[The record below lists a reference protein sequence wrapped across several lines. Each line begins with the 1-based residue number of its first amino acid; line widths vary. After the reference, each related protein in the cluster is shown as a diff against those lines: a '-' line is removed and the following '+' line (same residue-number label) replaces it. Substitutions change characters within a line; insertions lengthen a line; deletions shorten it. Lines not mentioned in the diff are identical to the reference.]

1 MTGSFKFEIQ
11 ALVQQLNTRFAL
23 KDLGEV
29 DYFLGIQVKHTTDG
43 LHLSQTKYVT
53 DLLCKT
59 KMQYAKELPTPM
71 SRGEKLSCIGSDPIG
86 NPQLY
91 RSIVR
96 ALQYVTITQPK
107 LAYSVNR
114 ICQFMQNP
122 LESHWKVIKRILKY
136 LRGTLDHGLHLK
148 RSMNLDI
155 TGFCDADW
163 ASNLDERRSTIGFY
177 VYLGSNMIYWNSNK
191 QNTVSRSSTVAEYRS
206 LATLAAKVT

>member
-1 MTGSFKFEIQ
+1 
-11 ALVQQLNTRFAL
+11 
-23 KDLGEV
+23 
-29 DYFLGIQVKHTTDG
+29 
-43 LHLSQTKYVT
+43 
-53 DLLCKT
+53 
-59 KMQYAKELPTPM
+59 M

-96 ALQYVTITQPK
+96 ALQYVTITQPE

-155 TGFCDADW
+155 TGFCDAD
-163 ASNLDERRSTIGFY
+163 
-177 VYLGSNMIYWNSNK
+177 
-191 QNTVSRSSTVAEYRS
+191 
-206 LATLAAKVT
+206 